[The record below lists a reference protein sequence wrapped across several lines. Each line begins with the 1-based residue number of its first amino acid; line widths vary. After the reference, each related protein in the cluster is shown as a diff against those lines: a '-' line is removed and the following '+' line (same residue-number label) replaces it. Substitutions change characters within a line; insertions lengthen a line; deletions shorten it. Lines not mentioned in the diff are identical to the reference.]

1 LQRAEVL
8 HIRLSFIRHR
18 SRIGISFVP
27 AKGAAHTGGYMQEK
41 ITYKDS
47 GVDIDRANSFVER
60 IKPLIKAA
68 SRREVMSGIGG
79 FGGLFHLDISKI
91 KNPVLVSSTDGVG
104 TKLKIAQMMDKHDT
118 VGIDLVA
125 MSVNDVVVQGAEPLF
140 FLDYIATGKLHVETT
155 VQIVEG
161 VVRGCQD
168 AGCALIGGETAEM
181 PGFYPDGE
189 YDLAGFCVGVVEA
202 DKLIDGS
209 DIRVGDRIIGIAS
222 SGLHS
227 NGFSLARRVLFE
239 GGKLRPEDK
248 IESLDEPLGLALLK
262 PTRIYVKSII
272 NLIKNFNIRGIVHI
286 TGGGFTDNIPR
297 IVPGPCRAVIH
308 KGSWPIPPIFDLIRK
323 VGGVEDEEMFRVF
336 NMGIGMMIIVA
347 EKDHAEILDRLEKL
361 GEKAYTLG
369 TIEMRENEQPTVSY
383 VM

>member
-1 LQRAEVL
+1 M
-8 HIRLSFIRHR
+8 
-18 SRIGISFVP
+18 
-27 AKGAAHTGGYMQEK
+27 KKK

-60 IKPLIKAA
+60 IKPLIKAT
-68 SRREVMSGIGG
+68 SRREMMSGIGG
-79 FGGLFHLDISKI
+79 FGGLFHLDISK
-91 KNPVLVSSTDGVG
+91 NRDPVLVSSTDGVG

-140 FLDYIATGKLHVETT
+140 FLDYIATGKLLVETT

-161 VVRGCQD
+161 VVRGCQE

-189 YDLAGFCVGVVEA
+189 YDLAGFCVGVVDA

-209 DIRVGDRIIGIAS
+209 EIRVGDRIIGIAS

-239 GGKLRPEDK
+239 KGKLHPEDK
-248 IESLDEPLGLALLK
+248 IEDLDECLGLALLK
-262 PTRIYVKSII
+262 PTKIYVKSIL
-272 NLIKNFNIRGIVHI
+272 NLIKNFNIRGIVHV

-297 IVPGPCRAVIH
+297 IVPSPCRAYIR
-308 KGSWPIPPIFDLIRK
+308 KGSWSMPPIFDLIQR
-323 VGGVEDEEMFRVF
+323 VGGVDEEEMFRVF
-336 NMGIGMMIIVA
+336 NMGIGMIVIVA
-347 EKDHAEILDRLEKL
+347 EQDHAEILERLEKL

-369 TIEMRENEQPTVSY
+369 VIEKRENNQPTVSF
-383 VM
+383 VS

>member
-1 LQRAEVL
+1 M
-8 HIRLSFIRHR
+8 
-18 SRIGISFVP
+18 
-27 AKGAAHTGGYMQEK
+27 KGK
-41 ITYKDS
+41 ITYRSS
-47 GVDIDRANSFVER
+47 GVDINKANSFVER
-60 IKPLIKAA
+60 IKPLIKATA
-68 SRREVMSGIGG
+68 RREMMGGIGG
-79 FGGLFHLDISKI
+79 FGGLFHLDISK
-91 KNPVLVSSTDGVG
+91 NRDPVLVSSTDGVG

-140 FLDYIATGKLHVETT
+140 FLDYIATGKLQVETT

-161 VVRGCQD
+161 VARGCQE

-189 YDLAGFCVGVVEA
+189 YDLAGFCVGVVDA

-209 DIRVGDRIIGIAS
+209 EIRVGDLIVGIAS

-227 NGFSLARRVLFE
+227 NGFSLARHVLFE
-239 GGKLRPEDK
+239 EGKFHPEKK
-248 IESLDEPLGLALLK
+248 IEGLDECLGLTLLK
-262 PTRIYVKSII
+262 PTKIYVKSII

-297 IVPGPCRAVIH
+297 IVPIPCRAVIR
-308 KGSWPIPPIFDLIRK
+308 KGSWPIPPIFDLIKK
-323 VGGVEDEEMFRVF
+323 VGGIDEDEMFRVF
-336 NMGIGMMIIVA
+336 NMGIGMIIIVA
-347 EKDHAEILDRLEKL
+347 ETDHAEIKERLEKL

-369 TIEMRENEQPTVSY
+369 VIEKRENNQATVSF
-383 VM
+383 VSQ

>member
-1 LQRAEVL
+1 LCSERKCCTSGC
-8 HIRLSFIRHR
+8 LSSVIVHEMGFHPSWQGR
-18 SRIGISFVP
+18 SLC
-27 AKGAAHTGGYMQEK
+27 GGYMQEK

-60 IKPLIKAA
+60 IKPLIKAS
-68 SRREVMSGIGG
+68 SRREMMTGIGG
-79 FGGLFHLDISKI
+79 FGGLFHLDISK
-91 KNPVLVSSTDGVG
+91 NRDPVLVSSTDGVG

-140 FLDYIATGKLHVETT
+140 FLDYIATGKLLVDTA

-161 VVRGCQD
+161 VVRGCQE

-209 DIRVGDRIIGIAS
+209 EIRVGDRIIGIAS

-239 GGKLRPEDK
+239 EGKFRPEDK
-248 IESLDEPLGLALLK
+248 IESLDEPLGLTLLK
-262 PTRIYVKSII
+262 PTRIYVKSIL

-297 IVPGPCRAVIH
+297 IVPGPCRAVIR

-323 VGGVEDEEMFRVF
+323 VGGVEEEEMFRVF
-336 NMGIGMMIIVA
+336 NMGIGMIIIVA
-347 EKDHAEILDRLEKL
+347 ERDQAEILERLEKL
-361 GEKAYTLG
+361 GERAYPLG
-369 TIEMRENEQPTVSY
+369 GIEKRENNQPTVSFAL
-383 VM
+383 